1 MLSEEDIRII
11 RAYKNFSTSDW
22 GKIVLSNLR
31 EVFKF
36 DMSVVPIGED
46 AHIDVNR
53 LIRNEGQ
60 RSVIIHILSQLNKDI
75 PKPANSEEPKV
86 ADRNYIE

>member
-1 MLSEEDIRII
+1 MSEPEPQII
-11 RAYKNFSTSDW
+11 QDYQNCFTSDS
-22 GKIVLSNLR
+22 GKKVLDDLR
-31 EVFKF
+31 RVFKF

-60 RSVIIHILSQLNKDI
+60 RSVLIHILSQMSKKI
-75 PKPANSEEPKV
+75 VTAEPKV
-86 ADRNYIE
+86 ETKVENYIE

>member
-1 MLSEEDIRII
+1 MANEQEIQTIL
-11 RAYKNFSTSDW
+11 AYQNCFSTDS
-22 GKIVLSNLR
+22 GRRVIVNLR

-60 RSVIIHILSQLNKDI
+60 RSVLIHILSQLNKDI

>member
-1 MLSEEDIRII
+1 MTEQDLQIIQDYQNCFTSVSGKKVLED
-11 RAYKNFSTSDW
+11 
-22 GKIVLSNLR
+22 LR
-31 EVFKF
+31 RVFKF

-60 RSVIIHILSQLNKDI
+60 RSVLIHILSQMNKKI
-75 PKPANSEEPKV
+75 VTAEPKV
-86 ADRNYIE
+86 EIKAETNYIE

>member
-1 MLSEEDIRII
+1 MNDEAKKLVL
-11 RAYKNFSTSDW
+11 AYQGCFSSDN
-22 GKIVLSNLR
+22 GKLVIADLR
-31 EVFKF
+31 RVFKF

-60 RSVIIHILSQLNKDI
+60 RSVLIHILTQITKDLVS
-75 PKPANSEEPKV
+75 PEAKTQTEPAQNF
-86 ADRNYIE
+86 IE